1 MTRAPMVWDRVT
13 ASDWY
18 EVNFSRLNLQP
29 LSVFYEVTENVEKKR
44 RSGAD
49 RKELEEFLR
58 EMNFAKT
65 LLSLRDMFQV
75 NNI

>member
-1 MTRAPMVWDRVT
+1 
-13 ASDWY
+13 
-18 EVNFSRLNLQP
+18 
-29 LSVFYEVTENVEKKR
+29 VFYEVTENVEKKR